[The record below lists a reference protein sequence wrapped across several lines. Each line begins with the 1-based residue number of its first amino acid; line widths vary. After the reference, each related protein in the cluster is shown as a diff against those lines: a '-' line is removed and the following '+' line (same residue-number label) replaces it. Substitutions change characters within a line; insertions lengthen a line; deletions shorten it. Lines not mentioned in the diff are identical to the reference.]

1 MTVAGKGDCNCP
13 CMAVPNLLYRQ
24 TVSTANAATES
35 WVTGTT
41 YGYGMKAHNQGKGT
55 CATATTASKVFGQ
68 KNDWCDMKWCIVDRQ
83 KCKYK
88 TREVGFTANRFDV
101 FSYETAQNMVTF
113 RGNTWIGTIK
123 CLDRINSYCTTAVN
137 VAMTGRASC
146 PCVLPAQT
154 QVQAT
159 GKPEFV
165 QNTPYGYG
173 CGNHDQHPDDKS
185 TCAVSLLTA
194 AGKADDWCASKW
206 CIVDYANCDLH
217 TRYVSYTGA
226 LTDRF
231 SYETCDTNFKGNGWT
246 GKVTCADRA
255 NSFCTAAENTLMT
268 GQSTCP
274 CILPAKTVKMAVGKP
289 AFVKNTPYGYGCGH
303 HDQYGSD
310 CLTANDTANG
320 LAKDW
325 CLDKWC
331 IVDKKNCNLKTRAVG
346 YTLNV
351 SDVFSYGTCDTTFKG
366 NSWTGTLA
374 CNSNKLSFCTKTE
387 NAADSSD
394 TQRSLVFGVA
404 MVLAL
409 AATV

>member
-1 MTVAGKGDCNCP
+1 
-13 CMAVPNLLYRQ
+13 
-24 TVSTANAATES
+24 
-35 WVTGTT
+35 
-41 YGYGMKAHNQGKGT
+41 
-55 CATATTASKVFGQ
+55 
-68 KNDWCDMKWCIVDRQ
+68 
-83 KCKYK
+83 
-88 TREVGFTANRFDV
+88 
-101 FSYETAQNMVTF
+101 
-113 RGNTWIGTIK
+113 
-123 CLDRINSYCTTAVN
+123 LDRTNSFCTTAAN
-137 VAMTGRASC
+137 DAMKGRASC

-165 QNTPYGYG
+165 HNTPYGYG
-173 CGNHDQHPDDKS
+173 CGNHDQNPDDGSK
-185 TCAVSLLTA
+185 CAVSKLTA
-194 AGKADDWCASKW
+194 AGQADDWCASKW
-206 CIVDYANCDLH
+206 CIVDYANCDMH

-255 NSFCTAAENTLMT
+255 NSFCTAAENTGMK

-274 CILPAKTVKMAVGKP
+274 CILPAKTQKMAVGKP
-289 AFVKNTPYGYGCGH
+289 AFVQNTPYGFGCGH
-303 HDQYGSD
+303 HDRYGSD

-331 IVDKKNCNLKTRAVG
+331 IVDKNNCNLKTRAVS
-346 YTLNV
+346 YTLNT
-351 SDVFSYGTCDTTFKG
+351 SDVFSYGTCDVNFKG

-387 NAADSSD
+387 NTADSSD